1 MRRGVRCAID
11 GPDSTG
17 AAEAGRTS
25 GADPG
30 RRLSAAAVCGA
41 DHGNI
46 AAPSIICCADSQPPA
61 GSRPPGLSCCS
72 DIVAAVQQRHLLR
85 WRPDDAHRARPQS
98 STSSHQPAQSRET
111 PRRGPRSY
119 PPTRTTRRWRPNG
132 TSHAAL
138 ARLHSSPPP
147 SRSAHSPQAAAGR
160 AAAPS
165 AAARACYHCSTAD
178 VPDPGRRMFHLSVS
192 TYLLE

>member
-72 DIVAAVQQRHLLR
+72 DIVAAAAAATSSALASGRCTSCPASIFDIL
-85 WRPDDAHRARPQS
+85 S
-98 STSSHQPAQSRET
+98 STCSITRDTSSRTALVSTDTNDASLASEWHE
-111 PRRGPRSY
+111 PRR
-119 PPTRTTRRWRPNG
+119 
-132 TSHAAL
+132 
-138 ARLHSSPPP
+138 
-147 SRSAHSPQAAAGR
+147 SRSTPFVTTAITLRSLAPGGGR
-160 AAAPS
+160 P
-165 AAARACYHCSTAD
+165 RCSTISCSPS
-178 VPDPGRRMFHLSVS
+178 VLSLQHRRCTRSRSTNVS
-192 TYLLE
+192 SFSLNVLE